1 MLEAHNPEIGQ
12 KEGPGLRAA
21 SALSLAPC
29 MLRVAVESA
38 VRARQTD
45 CPMVQAPLRDR
56 SIARV
61 VAPLLPTEPEQLP
74 GTPAKPTSP
83 HRQGRATTN
92 GGEQADDGNAHLRG
106 HRRGQGPLGR
116 GAPAE
121 RGIRG
126 GYQRRAGHPLGGAP
140 SAKGERGAGS
150 TRSHRGAR
158 AARRRGPRSRRGA
171 GGDRQPQA
179 GQGLRQGHRQAR
191 QDRPDRRRGARP
203 LRRGGE
209 AGATPLGRRARP
221 RTLGRVVLRRRQI
234 LAMTTAEANRARTA
248 PKAVRKRIEAHLR
261 WLRKELARVDGELE
275 RVVKES
281 LVWKERADLLMSV
294 PGVGPTLSATLL
306 AELPE
311 LEHLDRRRL
320 AALVGVAPLNRDSG
334 TLRGIRTVW
343 GGRSG
348 VRTTLYMAT
357 LCATRHNPAIREFY
371 GRLVAS
377 GKPKKVALTA
387 CMRKLLTIL
396 AAILRNRTPWQPLS
410 LPAS

>member
-1 MLEAHNPEIGQ
+1 MTQTPTYYAGIDVAKDRLDVVLRPSGEYMEA
-12 KEGPGLRAA
+12 
-21 SALSLAPC
+21 
-29 MLRVAVESA
+29 
-38 VRARQTD
+38 
-45 CPMVQAPLRDR
+45 
-56 SIARV
+56 
-61 VAPLLPTEPEQLP
+61 
-74 GTPAKPTSP
+74 
-83 HRQGRATTN
+83 TN
-92 GGEQADDGNAHLRG
+92 D
-106 HRRGQGPLGR
+106 
-116 GAPAE
+116 E
-121 RGIRG
+121 RGIRSVVRLLCVRRTWRSG
-126 GYQRRAGHPLGGAP
+126 G
-140 SAKGERGAGS
+140 

-171 GGDRQPQA
+171 GGDRQPQ
-179 GQGLRQGHRQAR
+179 GQLRDFAKATGKLAKT
-191 QDRPDRRRGARP
+191 DRIDAAVLAHFAEAVKPEPRP
-203 LRRGGE
+203 LADE
-209 AGATPLGRRARP
+209 HARE
-221 RTLGRVVLRRRQI
+221 LSAVVLRRRQI

-281 LVWKERADLLMSV
+281 LVWKEKAVLLMSV

-320 AALVGVAPLNRDSG
+320 ATLVGVAPLNRDSG
-334 TLRGIRTVW
+334 TLRGTRTVW

-348 VRTTLYMAT
+348 VRRTLYMAT
-357 LCATRHNPAIREFY
+357 LCATRHNPAMIREFY

-396 AAILRNRTPWQPLS
+396 AAILRNRTPWQPRVLATS
-410 LPAS
+410 